1 MGRKRRAASRPLRK
15 AVRKDGH
22 PAVPNMNNLAFQAAA
37 SAAKMQLT
45 TRFLVFPS
53 DEDLKRPSAA
63 PILRLITQVLQDV
76 PSWHCKSWRKML
88 VGSFPELDSSNSS
101 LSQIIAKLVLRCH
114 YLRATAKPY
123 ALHDFVEFCAGQ
135 GNLTMACLM
144 QMMHGLRRF

>member
-1 MGRKRRAASRPLRK
+1 MA
-15 AVRKDGH
+15 
-22 PAVPNMNNLAFQAAA
+22 PNMNNVAFQAAA
-37 SAAKMQLT
+37 SAAKLMLT

-53 DEDLKRPSAA
+53 DKYLKA
-63 PILRLITQVLQDV
+63 PDVNNILQLITQVLLDV
-76 PSWHCKSWRKML
+76 PSWHQKSWRKML
-88 VGSFPELDSSNSS
+88 IGAFPELDSDNNS

-144 QMMHGLRRF
+144 EMMHGL